1 VPPATGQVP
10 TAKRTPSIS
19 EIAGNP
25 QSGSCHPFPCRAQ
38 CFQRSLVAEDLGQE
52 AIGSD
57 STSYRHL
64 KTQLQPV
71 GLPAEMMA
79 SMAKRSATDIG
90 LDPTTMLPAVLAYEV
105 HPDNGASIPISI
117 EAHYS
122 NYQDVNGV
130 KIPFLIQRYVNN
142 SLQLEISLTS
152 AQVN

>member
-1 VPPATGQVP
+1 
-10 TAKRTPSIS
+10 
-19 EIAGNP
+19 
-25 QSGSCHPFPCRAQ
+25 
-38 CFQRSLVAEDLGQE
+38 
-52 AIGSD
+52 
-57 STSYRHL
+57 
-64 KTQLQPV
+64 
-71 GLPAEMMA
+71 
-79 SMAKRSATDIG
+79 MAKRSATDIG

-105 HPDNGASIPISI
+105 HPDNGASTPISI